1 MLKWQKVARIAMVL
15 MALGCVVLVA
25 ATLGR
30 RTPPSVA
37 APVATTDPKAVV
49 ESAGGISVRL
59 NRDKEQIRLEYDKVL
74 TYADGSTKL
83 INVTV
88 TTEREGRTFVMKG
101 DEGKVGERDAT
112 IELSGH
118 IHVTASDGLV
128 LTTDRATYLEA
139 EGIARAPGHV
149 DFARGRMKGSGV
161 GFNYDKNQDILTI
174 LDQAAVYVAPDA
186 KGTGSMDVASGGLE
200 FRRSERTIRFDRS
213 MRGARARE
221 ILEADLAVAHLTA
234 DEEHLEAVELRGQ
247 SRITVAKAAAGGLQ
261 AMTGRDIDLKY
272 GADGGAIQHAL
283 IAGDAA
289 IQLAGNGAEPGRQ
302 ISAATIDVSIAGD
315 GATPTALTARDNV
328 KVSLPGQ
335 EDGVSRTI
343 TARSLES
350 AGDGQGLKTA
360 HFAEKVEFVERGSSL
375 ARTARSNVLD
385 VTLERGFAS
394 IEDAKFAQGVRF
406 VDGGLTATA
415 AAARYIPK
423 TGVVELT
430 GKEAASPAPHV
441 VNDRIAIDATA
452 LNLTLEGP
460 IINAKGSVKSVLQP
474 QKRSPE
480 QRGDEIRVPSM
491 LKQDQPVNV
500 TADALDYDGV
510 ESRAIYTGNA
520 LLWQGETSIKA
531 ASLTIDS
538 RKGDMTA
545 AGPVLTVANLQ
556 QNGKDGGRERVRTR
570 GSAGN
575 FKYEDAERRAVYT
588 DDAHLIGPQGDLTG
602 ARIEVFFKPS
612 GEELE
617 RIEGYDKVK
626 LRADTQTTTGR
637 RVTYF
642 GDEGRYLM
650 DGAPVKIVDECGR
663 ETTGHTLTFYRSTD
677 RIVIDGQIRTQ
688 TKGKSSCV
696 GS

>member
-15 MALGCVVLVA
+15 VALGCVVLVA

-37 APVATTDPKAVV
+37 EPVATTDPKALV
-49 ESAGGISVRL
+49 ESAGGVSVRL
-59 NRDKEQIRLEYDKVL
+59 NRDKEQIRLEYDNVL

-83 INVTV
+83 IKVRV
-88 TTEREGRTFVMKG
+88 TTERDGRTFVMEG
-101 DEGKVGERDAT
+101 DEGKVGERDTT
-112 IELSGH
+112 IELFGR

-128 LTTDRATYLEA
+128 VTTDRATYLEA

-174 LDQAAVYVAPDA
+174 LDQAVVHVAPDA
-186 KGTGSMDVASGGLE
+186 KGLGAMDVASGGLE
-200 FRRSERTIRFDRS
+200 FRRNERTLRFDRS
-213 MRGARARE
+213 MKGSRERE
-221 ILEADLAVAHLTA
+221 ILEADTAVAHLTA

-247 SRITVAKAAAGGLQ
+247 SRITVAKPTTGGLQ
-261 AMTGRDIDLKY
+261 AMRGRDIDLKY
-272 GADGGAIQHAL
+272 GAGGGAIQHAL
-283 IAGDAA
+283 IAGDAV
-289 IQLAGNGAEPGRQ
+289 IQLAGESERPGRE
-302 ISAATIDVSIAGD
+302 ISAATIDVSIGSD

-328 KVSLPGQ
+328 KVSLPGG
-335 EDGVSRTI
+335 ENGVSRTI

-350 AGDGQGLKTA
+350 AGDDQGLKTA
-360 HFAEKVEFVERGSSL
+360 HFTDKVEFVERGASL
-375 ARTARSNVLD
+375 ARTARSNILD
-385 VTLERGFAS
+385 VTLEQGFTS

-415 AAARYIPK
+415 AAARYVLK

-430 GKEAASPAPHV
+430 GKEPGSPTPHV
-441 VNDRIAIDATA
+441 VNDRIAVDATA
-452 LNLTLEGP
+452 LDLTLDGP
-460 IINAKGSVKSVLQP
+460 IVKAKGSVKSVLQP
-474 QKRSPE
+474 GKRSPD
-480 QRGDEIRVPSM
+480 QQKDEIRVPAM
-491 LKQDQPVNV
+491 LKPDQPVNV

-510 ESRAIYTGNA
+510 ESRATYSGSA
-520 LLWQGETSIKA
+520 LLWQGDTSIKA

-545 AGPVLTVANLQ
+545 AGPVLTVASLQ
-556 QNGKDGGRERVRTR
+556 QDGKEGGKERVRTR
-570 GSAGN
+570 GSASE
-575 FKYEDAERRAVYT
+575 FRYDDAERRAVYT
-588 DDAHLIGPQGDLTG
+588 GDAHLTGPQGDLTG
-602 ARIEVFFKPS
+602 ARIELFLKPS
-612 GEELE
+612 GDELE
-617 RIEGYDKVK
+617 RIEGYDNVK

-663 ETTGHTLTFYRSTD
+663 ETTGRTLTFYRSTD

-688 TKGKSSCV
+688 TKGTSSCL